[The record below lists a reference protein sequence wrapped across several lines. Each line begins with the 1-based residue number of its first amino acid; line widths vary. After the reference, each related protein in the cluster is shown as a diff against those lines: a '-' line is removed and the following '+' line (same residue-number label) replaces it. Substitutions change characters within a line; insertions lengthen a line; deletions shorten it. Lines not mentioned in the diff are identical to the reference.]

1 MYSNSYTIW
10 EEETTKYIKIMKA
23 RAFYFHSFAL
33 ISFFFIISFSRCS
46 LVCPLLHLCNRF
58 QNSLSILNID
68 YVMSRVCRWKQA
80 EEHSGAMESEK
91 LAHDDDDYVNLLCFS
106 SKLSR
111 GFWKTKC
118 ARRCQHTSSVERVLQ
133 ENLCEIRSRKRI
145 FSIFC
150 SNSNILPMAFAC
162 VCYHIHVMWC
172 DYITLHWVY
181 ELLHCCLSDSLSIH
195 TTARRDD
202 KCV

>member
-1 MYSNSYTIW
+1 MRFIFIRLLSFLF
-10 EEETTKYIKIMKA
+10 
-23 RAFYFHSFAL
+23 FY
-33 ISFFFIISFSRCS
+33 IISFSRCS

-58 QNSLSILNID
+58 QKLPFHSQHRLC
-68 YVMSRVCRWKQA
+68 YVK
-80 EEHSGAMESEK
+80 MET
-91 LAHDDDDYVNLLCFS
+91 
-106 SKLSR
+106 SR
-111 GFWKTKC
+111 GAQWSHGKWKTGTRWRRRLCQFIIFFFQAFQGLLENEVC
-118 ARRCQHTSSVERVLQ
+118 APLSTHQQRWALQ

-162 VCYHIHVMWC
+162 VCYRIHVMWC

-202 KCV
+202 KCVL